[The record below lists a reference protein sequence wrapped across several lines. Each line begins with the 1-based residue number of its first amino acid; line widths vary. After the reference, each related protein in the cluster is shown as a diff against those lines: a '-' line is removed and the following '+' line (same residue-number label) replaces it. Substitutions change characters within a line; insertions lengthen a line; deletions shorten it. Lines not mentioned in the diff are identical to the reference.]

1 MRLLMVGVVVG
12 AALFLGACGGDESDS
27 GDSGSPARG
36 TAATTSVVKQGIA
49 DEVNV
54 GGTLA
59 LGAIFEPQ
67 TLNPNLR
74 ADDGANRVSAM
85 IYQQLVTADFVHG
98 TGEVFPALAES
109 WTVSPDAK
117 TFTFKLAE
125 GATWHDGQPVTAEDV
140 EWTFNKIKDEEGAS
154 IRWVADIAETTVEDP
169 QTITFELKKPNAAFL
184 PGLGRPESPWILPK
198 HVFENGDW
206 NENPANQKPIGSG
219 PFKFDS
225 WERGSFVKVV
235 ANEDFYLGR
244 PPVDAIVT
252 RYLALPAL
260 LTAFEAG
267 EIQYSYDLFPGS
279 ELKRMEQDPRFNI
292 KFYFPSLPMWA
303 GFNMSEKPF
312 DDARVRKAI
321 AMAIDR
327 EGISERAYAGF
338 APANFTTMPTSWA
351 TDDSVA
357 FKYDTAE
364 AEQLLDQAGYEK
376 DANGR
381 RMTVT
386 LSYAAVMGQDS
397 SSTLIKDQLSK
408 IGVEVQLD
416 SMDWPTFSSK
426 VYEQR
431 NFHMTLGGGYAGPDP
446 DAFGDFVAEGGAI
459 NVMGYDNPKVNQAFV
474 AGRGVV
480 DQAERMPSYETIQQ
494 ELLRDVPRFNL
505 VDFAYHQP
513 VLSCVKHPFFDDA
526 VTGKPNNVYQGF
538 LYTSMEDC

>member
-27 GDSGSPARG
+27 GDAGSPAKG
-36 TAATTSVVKQGIA
+36 TAATTSVVQQGIA
-49 DEVNV
+49 EEVNV

-125 GATWHDGQPVTAEDV
+125 GATWHDGKPVTADDV
-140 EWTFNKIKDEEGAS
+140 AWTFNKIKDEEGAS

-169 QTITFELKKPNAAFL
+169 QTITFELSKPNAAFL

-198 HVFENGDW
+198 HIFESGDW
-206 NENPANQKPIGSG
+206 NENPANQKPVGSG

-225 WERGSFVKVV
+225 WERGSFVRVA

-303 GFNMSEKPF
+303 GFNMAEKPF
-312 DDARVRKAI
+312 DDARVRKAF

-338 APANFTTMPTSWA
+338 APPNFNTIPTSWA
-351 TDDSVA
+351 SDDSIA
-357 FKYDTAE
+357 FEYDPAAAE
-364 AEQLLDQAGYEK
+364 RLLDEAGYEA
-376 DANGR
+376 DSNGN
-381 RMTVT
+381 RMNVT

-397 SSTLIKDQLSK
+397 SSTLIKDQLSEV
-408 IGVEVQLD
+408 GVDVQLD

-446 DAFGDFVAEGGAI
+446 DAFADFVGKDGAI
-459 NVMGYDNPKVNQAFV
+459 NVMGYDNQTVNDSFLE
-474 AGRGVV
+474 GRGKVEQ
-480 DQAERMPSYETIQQ
+480 DERRPSYVDIQN

-513 VLSCVKHPFFDDA
+513 VLSCVKLPFFDEKL
-526 VTGKPNNVYQGF
+526 TGKPNNVYQGF
-538 LYTSMEDC
+538 LYASVEGC

>member
-1 MRLLMVGVVVG
+1 MRPLVVIVAVV
-12 AALFLGACGGDESDS
+12 AALFVAACGGDESDS
-27 GDSGSPARG
+27 GDSGSPATG
-36 TAATTSVVKQGIA
+36 TAATTSVAQQGIA
-49 DEVNV
+49 DEVTV

-125 GATWHDGQPVTAEDV
+125 NAQWHDGKPVTAEDV
-140 EWTFNKIKDEEGAS
+140 EWTFNQIKDEEGAS
-154 IRWVADIAETTVEDP
+154 IRWVQDIATTTVEDP
-169 QTITFELKKPNAAFL
+169 HTITFELEKPNAAFL
-184 PGLGRPESPWILPK
+184 PGLGRPESPWVLPK
-198 HVFENGDW
+198 HVFEGSDW

-225 WERGSFVKVV
+225 WERGSFVRVV

-244 PPVDAIVT
+244 PPLDAIVT

-267 EIQYSYDLFPGS
+267 EIHYSYDLFPGS
-279 ELKRMEQDPRFNI
+279 ELKRMEQDDRFNI
-292 KFYFPSLPMWA
+292 KFYFPSLPMWT
-303 GFNMSEKPF
+303 GFNMKEKPF
-312 DDARVRKAI
+312 DDVRVRKAF

-338 APANFTTMPTSWA
+338 APPNFNTIPTSWA
-351 TDDSVA
+351 TDDSIA
-357 FKYDTAE
+357 FEYDPAE
-364 AEQLLDQAGYEK
+364 AERLLDQAGYEE
-376 DANGR
+376 DASGKRIN
-381 RMTVT
+381 VT

-408 IGVEVQLD
+408 VGVNVQLD
-416 SMDWPTFSSK
+416 SMDWPTFASK

-459 NVMGYDNPKVNQAFV
+459 NVMGYDDPKVNQAFV
-474 AGRGVV
+474 DGRSIP
-480 DQAERMPSYETIQQ
+480 DQDERKPYYEEIQR
-494 ELLRDVPRFNL
+494 ELFEDVPRFNL

-513 VLSCVKHPFFDDA
+513 VLSCVKHPFFDDTL
-526 VTGKPNNVYQGF
+526 TGQPNNVYQGF
-538 LYTSMEDC
+538 LYTSMEGC